1 MISKKIAMLG
11 MWGVGK
17 TSLVRQFVSSIY
29 DEAYHS
35 TIGVKV
41 DKKVVDVNGQD
52 VNLMLWD
59 IAGAEEDRAIPLHYL
74 GGVSGY
80 LVVMDGTRP
89 ESLEVARDLVAAIE
103 RGIGRLP
110 FIPVINKSDLD
121 WALDVAQVEKAFSH
135 NDLAPLC
142 TSAKTGQN
150 VEQAFLQLAARLG
163 LPGPRDS

>member
-41 DKKVVDVNGQD
+41 DKKVVHCNGRD
-52 VNLMLWD
+52 MNLMLWD

-74 GGVSGY
+74 SGVAGY
-80 LVVMDGTRP
+80 LLVLDGTRE
-89 ESLEVARDLVAAIE
+89 ESLAVGKDLVGAIE

-110 FIPVINKSDLD
+110 FIPVINKRDLE
-121 WALDVAQVEKAFSH
+121 WQLSEAQVLDAFSAH
-135 NDLAPLC
+135 GAEPLS
-142 TSAKTGQN
+142 TSAKTGEN
-150 VEQAFLQLAARLG
+150 VELAFTRLAGQL
-163 LPGPRDS
+163 